1 MPTKSNGN
9 SHLWT
14 VHQKRDSDVRGGPG
28 RARMREAGARGWAVR
43 AASARTARTGTR
55 RAASGP
61 PRRPRRLR
69 AGSHA
74 GKPPGRR
81 CLSPWCRSW
90 CCSCHCGCHPSRLK
104 SRTRRMVT
112 CLNCLTSFAE
122 ERSNF
127 PRTHPLFHSPN
138 ALVFLPVS
146 PVSVLRVSVMLWPVW
161 QPADYWC
168 PAQRHLCVNQWEADN
183 PATPA
188 SPASTATHHTQLIT
202 SSARQ
207 TDHEE

>member
-1 MPTKSNGN
+1 MPTKLIEN

-14 VHQKRDSDVRGGPG
+14 VHQKRGSDVRGGPG
-28 RARMREAGARGWAVR
+28 RARMREAGARGWAGR
-43 AASARTARTGTR
+43 AASARTARIATR
-55 RAASGP
+55 RAASEP
-61 PRRPRRLR
+61 PRRLRRPR

-81 CLSPWCRSW
+81 CSSPWCRSL
-90 CCSCHCGCHPSRLK
+90 CCSYRCDCHPSRLK

-122 ERSNF
+122 ERLNF
-127 PRTHPLFHSPN
+127 PRTHPVFHFSN
-138 ALVFLPVS
+138 ALVFLPS
-146 PVSVLRVSVMLWPVW
+146 PVSVLRVSVLLWPVW

-183 PATPA
+183 PGTPA
-188 SPASTATHHTQLIT
+188 SPASTPLITQQLIT

-207 TDHEE
+207 TDHAE